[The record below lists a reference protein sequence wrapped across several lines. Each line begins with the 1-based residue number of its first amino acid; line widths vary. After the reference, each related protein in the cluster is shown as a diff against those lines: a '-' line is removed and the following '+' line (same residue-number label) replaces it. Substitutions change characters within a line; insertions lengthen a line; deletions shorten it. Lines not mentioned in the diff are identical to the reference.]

1 MKKRSSAFS
10 WAEFRLSVLIEVATM
25 SENVFFRL
33 NHELNVITRTF
44 NVTYARLDLRGFHRR
59 IRITARKTVSSK
71 YEIEKWVRG
80 PDGWAQRNRAGG
92 RD

>member
-44 NVTYARLDLRGFHRR
+44 NVTIGFAR
-59 IRITARKTVSSK
+59 VS
-71 YEIEKWVRG
+71 
-80 PDGWAQRNRAGG
+80 
-92 RD
+92 